1 MFRVV
6 QLRRYSPNS
15 KCRPLTSCL
24 LAVLAMFLA
33 VISPSSY
40 FETSEISAIFVFTTK
55 TTQPRPRV
63 FSINGALTC
72 KEAYPLT
79 RAESLAVSSLF
90 VVCEGTKTVIF
101 KPFFF

>member
-1 MFRVV
+1 MEIEEGVIR
-6 QLRRYSPNS
+6 
-15 KCRPLTSCL
+15 SCL
-24 LAVLAMFLA
+24 LAVLAMFQLLFRL
-33 VISPSSY
+33 VLT

-72 KEAYPLT
+72 KEACPLT
-79 RAESLAVSSLF
+79 RAESLALSSLF